1 MYMCVRARDKYGV
14 RKHTYTYI
22 RRKEQM
28 LGVSVDLLKERASDP
43 PVRECGC
50 SLSE

>member
-1 MYMCVRARDKYGV
+1 MCVRARDKDGV
-14 RKHTYTYI
+14 RMHTYNI

-28 LGVSVDLLKERASDP
+28 LGVSVDLLKERAADP